1 MTDDATAQ
9 LTADILLEIQAVHIR
24 PDEPFT
30 FTSGRLSPVYVDC
43 RKIISFPRA
52 RAKLMDMAV
61 ERVCRDAGHEAFDVV
76 AGGETA
82 GIPFAAWVSERLGLP
97 MTYIRKKPKGFGRNA
112 QIEGAFKDGARMLLV
127 EDLASEGGSKHVFLD
142 AIDAAGAVCK
152 HIFVIFNYGTF
163 PEGIAALEAR
173 GVKLHALATWAD
185 ILVAAARR
193 GYTKDQL
200 DQVRSFLGDPD
211 GWAAKRKAG

>member
-82 GIPFAAWVSERLGLP
+82 GIPFAAWVSERMGLP

-112 QIEGAFKDGARMLLV
+112 QIEGDFKDGARMLLV

-142 AIDAAGAVCK
+142 AIAAAGAVCK

-185 ILVAAARR
+185 ILVAAARK

>member
-1 MTDDATAQ
+1 MSDDAVAQ

-30 FTSGRLSPVYVDC
+30 FTSGMLSPVYVDC

-52 RAKLMDMAV
+52 RAKLMDLGV

-82 GIPFAAWVSERLGLP
+82 GIPFAAWISERLGLP

-112 QIEGAFKDGARMLLV
+112 QIEGDFKDGARMLLV

-142 AIDAAGAVCK
+142 AIKAAGAVCQ

-163 PEGIAALEAR
+163 PAGIESLKAR
-173 GVKLHALATWAD
+173 GVNLHALATWAD
-185 ILVAAARR
+185 VLVAAARK
-193 GYTKDQL
+193 GYTKEQL
-200 DQVRSFLGDPD
+200 DQVRSFLSDPD

>member
-52 RAKLMDMAV
+52 RAKLMEMAV

-97 MTYIRKKPKGFGRNA
+97 MTYIRKKPKGFGTRTPA
-112 QIEGAFKDGARMLLV
+112 ATSWYSASTSVFFQASSCSLRPYRVLLAIARAWRLPRTLRP
-127 EDLASEGGSKHVFLD
+127 SW
-142 AIDAAGAVCK
+142 
-152 HIFVIFNYGTF
+152 YW
-163 PEGIAALEAR
+163 AR
-173 GVKLHALATWAD
+173 CWKLRCPMSL
-185 ILVAAARR
+185 
-193 GYTKDQL
+193 
-200 DQVRSFLGDPD
+200 
-211 GWAAKRKAG
+211 